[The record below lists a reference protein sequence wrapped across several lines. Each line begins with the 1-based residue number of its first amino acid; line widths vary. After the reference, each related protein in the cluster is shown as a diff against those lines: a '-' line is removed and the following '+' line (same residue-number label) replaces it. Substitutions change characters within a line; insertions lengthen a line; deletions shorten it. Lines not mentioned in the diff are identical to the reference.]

1 MGSNNRS
8 HEKAPWITYRP
19 ELKVLDCTVRDGG
32 LINDH
37 QFSDEFVRAVY
48 DTCIAAGVDTME
60 IGYKNSERLFPKDR
74 FGAWRHCNEEDMR
87 RVVGEHDAKSTGL
100 TLSAMA
106 DAGKSDWKT
115 ALLPAADS
123 VLGMIRVAFYAHQV
137 SEAVDMIHH
146 ASEQGYET
154 MANLMA
160 VSNITEEEIGKVL
173 EAIAPTPAGTMV
185 IVDSFGHLYRE
196 QIDRLYHKYAEAME
210 GTGKEIGIH
219 AHNNMQLA
227 FANTIEA
234 IILGSN
240 RADATMAGLGRGAG
254 NCPMELLLG
263 FLRNPKFKL
272 RPVIRL
278 LQEHMPEIRKTVEWG
293 PLVPLQPHGSTESP
307 PARGHGVSG
316 WGTSRGLRGLLRRD
330 RERAIGERYFHAEG
344 SHVGIEDRLESA
356 IDDSADGRL
365 PSYPCGHSKPTR
377 YGRTH
382 CGTPTSAN
390 CMFTRPTLSMPS

>member
-1 MGSNNRS
+1 MSDS
-8 HEKAPWITYRP
+8 KSVHQKAPWITHRP
-19 ELKVLDCTVRDGG
+19 ELRVLDCTVRDGG

-48 DTCIAAGVDTME
+48 DTCVAAGLDAME

-74 FGAWRHCNEEDMR
+74 FGPWRHCHEEDLR
-87 RVVGEHDAKSTGL
+87 RVVGDHDAESTGL
-100 TLSAMA
+100 TLAAMA
-106 DAGKSDWKT
+106 DAGKSDWQT
-115 ALLPAADS
+115 AIGPAEDS

-137 SEAVDMIHH
+137 SEAVDMLHH

-160 VSNITEEEIGKVL
+160 VSNITEEEIGTVL
-173 EAIAPTPAGTMV
+173 EAIAQTSAGTMV

-196 QIDRLYHKYAEAME
+196 QIDRLYHKYAEAMM

-234 IILGSN
+234 IVLGSN
-240 RADATMAGLGRGAG
+240 RVDATMAGLGRGAG

-278 LQEHMPEIRKTVEWG
+278 LQEQMPEIRKTVEWG
-293 PLVPLQPHGSTESP
+293 PLIPYNITGQLNLHPRAAMEFRAGDNPDDFV
-307 PARGHGVSG
+307 AFY
-316 WGTSRGLRGLLRRD
+316 D
-330 RERAIGERYFHAEG
+330 RIVNEQ
-344 SHVGIEDRLESA
+344 
-356 IDDSADGRL
+356 
-365 PSYPCGHSKPTR
+365 
-377 YGRTH
+377 
-382 CGTPTSAN
+382 
-390 CMFTRPTLSMPS
+390 

>member
-1 MGSNNRS
+1 MSDS
-8 HEKAPWITYRP
+8 KSVHQKAPWITHRP
-19 ELKVLDCTVRDGG
+19 ELRVLDCTVRDGG

-48 DTCIAAGVDTME
+48 DTCVAAGLDAME

-74 FGAWRHCNEEDMR
+74 FGPWRHCHEEDMR
-87 RVVGEHDAKSTGL
+87 RVVGDHDAESTGL
-100 TLSAMA
+100 TLAAMA
-106 DAGKSDWKT
+106 DAGKSDWQT
-115 ALLPAADS
+115 AIGPAEDS

-137 SEAVDMIHH
+137 SEAVDMLHH

-160 VSNITEEEIGKVL
+160 VSNITEEEIGTVL
-173 EAIAPTPAGTMV
+173 EAIAQTSAGTMV

-196 QIDRLYHKYAEAME
+196 QIDRLYHKYAEAMM

-234 IILGSN
+234 IVLGSN
-240 RADATMAGLGRGAG
+240 RVDATMAGLGRGAG

-278 LQEHMPEIRKTVEWG
+278 LQEQIPEIRKTVEWG
-293 PLVPLQPHGSTESP
+293 PLIPYNITGQLNLHPRAAMEFRAGDNPDDFV
-307 PARGHGVSG
+307 AFY
-316 WGTSRGLRGLLRRD
+316 D
-330 RERAIGERYFHAEG
+330 RIVNEQ
-344 SHVGIEDRLESA
+344 
-356 IDDSADGRL
+356 
-365 PSYPCGHSKPTR
+365 
-377 YGRTH
+377 
-382 CGTPTSAN
+382 
-390 CMFTRPTLSMPS
+390 

>member
-1 MGSNNRS
+1 MREKSS
-8 HEKAPWITYRP
+8 SSEKAPWITYRP

-32 LINDH
+32 LINSH

-48 DTCIAAGVDTME
+48 DTCIASGVDTME
-60 IGYKNSERLFPKDR
+60 IGYKNSERLFPRDK
-74 FGAWRHCNEEDMR
+74 FGAWRHCREEDIR
-87 RVVGEHDAKSTGL
+87 RVIGDHDADSTGL
-100 TLSAMA
+100 KLAAMA

-115 ALLPAADS
+115 AIGPASES

-137 SEAVDMIHH
+137 SEAVDMINH

-160 VSNITEEEIGKVL
+160 VSNITEEEIGTVL
-173 EAIAPTPAGTMV
+173 EAIAPTPASTMV

-196 QIDRLYHKYAEAME
+196 QVDLLYDKYSTAMQ

-234 IILGSN
+234 IVLGSN

-272 RPVIRL
+272 RPVIQL
-278 LQEHMPEIRKTVEWG
+278 LQEHMPKIREAVEWG
-293 PLVPLQPHGSTESP
+293 PLIPYNITGQLNRHP
-307 PARGHGVSG
+307 
-316 WGTSRGLRGLLRRD
+316 
-330 RERAIGERYFHAEG
+330 RAAIEFRAGETPSDFVAFYDQI
-344 SHVGIEDRLESA
+344 V
-356 IDDSADGRL
+356 DDS
-365 PSYPCGHSKPTR
+365 
-377 YGRTH
+377 
-382 CGTPTSAN
+382 
-390 CMFTRPTLSMPS
+390 

>member
-1 MGSNNRS
+1 MREKSS
-8 HEKAPWITYRP
+8 SSEKAPWITYRP

-32 LINDH
+32 LINSH

-48 DTCIAAGVDTME
+48 DTCLAAGVDTME
-60 IGYKNSERLFPKDR
+60 IGYKNSERLFPRDK
-74 FGAWRHCNEEDMR
+74 FGAWRHCREEDIR
-87 RVVGEHDAKSTGL
+87 RVIGDHDADSTGL
-100 TLSAMA
+100 MLAAMA

-115 ALLPAADS
+115 AIGPASES

-160 VSNITEEEIGKVL
+160 VSNITEEEIGTVL
-173 EAIAPTPAGTMV
+173 EAIAPTPASTMV

-196 QIDRLYHKYAEAME
+196 QVDLLYDKYATAMQ

-234 IILGSN
+234 IVLGSN

-272 RPVIRL
+272 RPVIQL
-278 LQEHMPEIRKTVEWG
+278 LQEHMPKIRKAVEWG
-293 PLVPLQPHGSTESP
+293 PLVPYNITGQLNRHP
-307 PARGHGVSG
+307 
-316 WGTSRGLRGLLRRD
+316 
-330 RERAIGERYFHAEG
+330 RAAIEFRAGENRSDFVTFYDQI
-344 SHVGIEDRLESA
+344 V
-356 IDDSADGRL
+356 DDS
-365 PSYPCGHSKPTR
+365 
-377 YGRTH
+377 
-382 CGTPTSAN
+382 
-390 CMFTRPTLSMPS
+390 

>member
-1 MGSNNRS
+1 MGKNDSADD
-8 HEKAPWITYRP
+8 KAPWITYRP

-37 QFSDEFVRAVY
+37 QFTDEFVRAVY
-48 DTCIAAGVDTME
+48 DTCIAAGIDTME
-60 IGYKNSERLFPKDR
+60 IGYKNSERVFPKDQ
-74 FGAWRHCNEEDMR
+74 FGAWRHCNEEDLR
-87 RVVGEHDAKSTGL
+87 RVVGDHDAESTGL

-115 ALLPAADS
+115 HIGPAADS

-137 SEAVDMIHH
+137 SEAVDMIQH
-146 ASEQGYET
+146 ANEQGYET

-160 VSNITEEEIGKVL
+160 VSNITEEEISRVL
-173 EAIAPTPAGTMV
+173 EAIAPTPASTMV

-196 QIDRLYHKYAEAME
+196 QIDRLYEKYAGAMK

-219 AHNNMQLA
+219 AHNNLQLA

-234 IILGSN
+234 IVLGSN

-278 LQEHMPEIRKTVEWG
+278 LQEQMPEIRKTVEWG
-293 PLVPLQPHGSTESP
+293 PLIPYNITGQLNLHPRAAMEFRAGD
-307 PARGHGVSG
+307 
-316 WGTSRGLRGLLRRD
+316 D
-330 RERAIGERYFHAEG
+330 REDVVAFYDKIVNER
-344 SHVGIEDRLESA
+344 
-356 IDDSADGRL
+356 
-365 PSYPCGHSKPTR
+365 
-377 YGRTH
+377 
-382 CGTPTSAN
+382 
-390 CMFTRPTLSMPS
+390 